1 MQQRLLECYF
11 FIKEFNVNQLSKLSK
26 GINIIYRNYDYK
38 IDEKNLILLKNLSR
52 SKKFKIYLSNNL
64 KLAIKH
70 EFDGLYLPSFNK
82 IIKKNF
88 LIDKKKFK
96 IIGSAHNIPELI
108 IKKKQGCEQIFLSP
122 LFKSTKNT
130 SYLDVVKF
138 NLISKKFNN
147 NFVALGG
154 INEKNIRK
162 LQMLK
167 ISGFAGISYFQKKT
181 APWWGRLNI

>member
-52 SKKFKIYLSNNL
+52 NKSFKIFLSNNL
-64 KLAIKH
+64 KLALKYK
-70 EFDGLYLPSFNK
+70 FDGLYLPSFNK

-88 LIDKKKFK
+88 SVDKKKFK

-108 IKKKQGCEQIFLSP
+108 IKKKQGCEKIFLSP
-122 LFKSTKNT
+122 LFKNTKN
-130 SYLDVVKF
+130 SNYLDVVKF
-138 NLISKKFNN
+138 NLISNQFKNN
-147 NFVALGG
+147 IVALGG
-154 INEKNIRK
+154 INKNNIRK
-162 LQMLK
+162 LKMLK

-181 APWWGRLNI
+181 AP